1 MRRFG
6 QRLLFL
12 LASAGMA
19 VICPESLMADEPG
32 NEEEIGRIAGETYFD
47 FAFRD
52 TKDLLQRGTV
62 GGERGEMF
70 AQDDASSD
78 ESASDDDMAEDSG
91 NGLSAPEQPVLRSNV
106 VGMKQQVRIADL
118 ILNCPELKQCSS
130 KGNIEAFLRVTGLE
144 LGHLTTG
151 SDLALAIERL
161 RKTGYFSRIQQT
173 LSVSGDRVYV
183 TFDAEPHTVIN
194 RVIIDERGSMR
205 EAEIRRR
212 MILRPGGNLYPRTAL
227 LRGMD
232 VDAISREELIRM
244 AIDDQEK
251 SLERVYVK
259 EGYFDTDVHI
269 DIEEVEKDRVNLHV
283 RAENS
288 YDYAIG
294 KVYVRGHHAKNYA
307 EIEDIFR
314 SEFKFF
320 GVVTKADIED
330 AVEAVV
336 NAYHQEGY
344 YQVKIDFVSRF
355 MRENRTIDVF
365 LDITEGMRWEI
376 RFDGN
381 DSLSDAEL
389 MEALTFADSG
399 FVDNAEVT
407 ASEEALTQAYVSAG
421 YYRAEV
427 TGEMPRASVLKKRRK
442 KLESDEQGNVVA
454 MDTAPVISF
463 HIKEGKRYEIAE
475 ISFSGISA
483 FSRNELLNA
492 ISSKEY
498 STFGSGAYPQDAMIA
513 DDCATIVE
521 LYREHG
527 YLNADVPGWTL
538 TALDKDDDESKI
550 RRVRLEFIVHEGPQ
564 SHFMHRQIRYRD
576 REFYDKFDVVIDQP
590 ENDIFSD
597 SVFRAERAAV
607 TKQLRARG
615 HATVADA
622 VHCTSYGLDGSVASE
637 ETCEIAEFPSACFP
651 DVAKCET
658 KRNREGYLVEQ
669 CLRHYQYEDDDPENP
684 ECRLANGITGT
695 DVDVE
700 YDVTLGPKYAF
711 GDVFVHGHVN
721 TKGWV
726 VERDITF
733 QDGETFDINKVIDS
747 RGYFRRR
754 TIYKT
759 ATMTIIGV
767 DDDLTTKS
775 ESDDS
780 TSTAERNVPIV
791 VNLEEGEPRWFD
803 VAFGVQYTSG
813 DAILSGEIEYVE
825 ANIGGSG
832 MELRALLMPEAR
844 VSRDGEI
851 VFTQKFNQN
860 FFALITLTAPSLV
873 ARNVNLVGQLYYD
886 LRYIPDTNKEEQGFL
901 FEAQYTTDYGL
912 FSALAIEYAH
922 SQKSSFGIDVSGDIS
937 NYHACYPVTWGMSCP
952 FAGGERII
960 SLTPRVSYDKRD
972 NPLSPKS
979 GYYTEGKVK
988 VAAFR
993 DDITGNWSWYV
1004 RPEARFSYIY
1014 TFLKYYTLAFNL
1026 HLGLSFMPE
1035 GMDLPYTDRYFLGG
1049 LNMRGY
1055 DNEALGPRLINDIT
1069 PNVASNEAAG
1079 GEVLFNFTTEIRFPI
1094 WESIGL
1100 YGAIFLDMGAL
1111 TQYQPLH
1118 YSAKEFAEELFVNQ
1132 MRYTAGLGLRWLIS
1146 ESIPPIVID
1155 YGFLLNRH
1163 RGDPLGGFTLNVGY
1177 TF

>member
-1 MRRFG
+1 MGCVVF
-6 QRLLFL
+6 
-12 LASAGMA
+12 
-19 VICPESLMADEPG
+19 CPDFARAQDMENA
-32 NEEEIGRIAGETYFD
+32 EEIKRIAGETFFD

-52 TKDLLQRGTV
+52 TKGQLQRGTV
-62 GGERGEMF
+62 GGERQVML
-70 AQDDASSD
+70 AQDDSSNED
-78 ESASDDDMAEDSG
+78 VDSAEDETDDEITSVG
-91 NGLSAPEQPVLRSNV
+91 NGFSAQPQTISYSSV
-106 VGMKQQVRIADL
+106 VGMTQQVRIADL
-118 ILNCPELKQCSS
+118 ILNCPKLKQCGS
-130 KGNIEAFLRVTGLE
+130 KGNVEAFLRTTGLE

-151 SDLALAIERL
+151 SDLALATERL

-173 LSVSGDRVYV
+173 LSLNGERVYV

-205 EAEIRRR
+205 EAEVRKR

-232 VDAISREELIRM
+232 VDAIPREELIRM

-269 DIEEVEKDRVNLHV
+269 DIEEVEPDHVNLHV

-288 YDYAIG
+288 YDYKIG
-294 KVYVRGHHAKNYA
+294 KVYVRGHQAKKYA

-320 GVVTKADIED
+320 GVVTKAEIED

-336 NAYHQEGY
+336 NAYHKVGY
-344 YQVKIDFVSRF
+344 YQTKIDFVSRF
-355 MRENRTIDVF
+355 MRETRTIDVF
-365 LDITEGMRWEI
+365 LDIDEGMRWEI

-381 DSLSDAEL
+381 EAISDSEL
-389 MEALTFADSG
+389 MEALTFSDSG
-399 FVDNAEVT
+399 FVDNDEVT
-407 ASEEALTQAYVSAG
+407 ASAEALTQAYVSAG
-421 YYRAEV
+421 YYRASV

-442 KLESDEQGNVVA
+442 KLHSDDMGNVVA
-454 MDTAPVISF
+454 ADAAPVISF
-463 HIKEGKRYEIAE
+463 HIEEGKKYEIAE

-483 FSRNELLNA
+483 FSRDELLNV

-498 STFGSGAYPQDAMIA
+498 STFGSGAYPQLAMIA
-513 DDCATIVE
+513 DDGASIVE

-538 TALDKDDDESKI
+538 TALDNDDDSKV
-550 RRVRLEFIVHEGPQ
+550 RRVRLEFIVHEGVQ
-564 SHFMHRQIRYRD
+564 SRFVHRHIRYRD
-576 REFYDKFDVVIDQP
+576 REFYDKFDVAVDEP
-590 ENDIFSD
+590 EDDVFSD
-597 SVFRAERAAV
+597 SALRTERAAV

-615 HATVADA
+615 HATVADM
-622 VHCTSYGLDGSVASE
+622 VHCTSYGVDGSLASE
-637 ETCEIAEFPSACFP
+637 ETCEIAEYPMSCFP
-651 DVAKCET
+651 EMPKCQT

-669 CLRHYQYEDDDPENP
+669 CQRHFLHEDDDPENP
-684 ECRLANGITGT
+684 ECRLTNGITGA

-759 ATMTIIGV
+759 ASMTVIGV

-791 VNLEEGEPRWFD
+791 INLEEGEPRWFD
-803 VAFGVQYTSG
+803 VAFGVQYTDG
-813 DAILSGEIEYVE
+813 DAILSGEVEYVE
-825 ANIGGSG
+825 ANLGGSG
-832 MELRALLMPEAR
+832 MELRALLMPEVRA
-844 VSRDGEI
+844 SRDGEN
-851 VFTQKFNQN
+851 VFAQKFNQN
-860 FFALITLTAPSLV
+860 FFALVTLTAPSLV
-873 ARNVNLVGQLYYD
+873 ALNVNLVGQLFYD
-886 LRYIPDTNKEEQGFL
+886 LRYIPDTNKEEQGVL
-901 FEAQYTTDYGL
+901 FEAQYTADNGL
-912 FSALAIEYAH
+912 FSALAFEYAH
-922 SQKSSFGIDVSGDIS
+922 AQKSSFGIDVSDDIGS
-937 NYHACYPVTWGMSCP
+937 YHACYPVTWGMSCP
-952 FAGGERII
+952 FVGGERII

-979 GYYTEGKVK
+979 GYYAEGKIK

-993 DDITGNWSWYV
+993 DDISGDWSWYI
-1004 RPEARFSYIY
+1004 RPEARVSYIY
-1014 TFLKYYTLAFNL
+1014 TFLKYYTIAFNL
-1026 HLGLSFMPE
+1026 HFGLSFMPE
-1035 GMDLPYTDRYFLGG
+1035 DMDLPYTDRYFLGG

-1069 PNVASNEAAG
+1069 PSVASNEAAG

-1094 WESIGL
+1094 WEGIGL